1 MKKSTLEEKYGI
13 TISDDSYY
21 SSVKGKMIKMYK
33 FFSADGCPWANGFHT
48 LKDVEEECK
57 KWEKELLSIKA
68 KSIKM

>member
-1 MKKSTLEEKYGI
+1 
-13 TISDDSYY
+13 
-21 SSVKGKMIKMYK
+21 MIKMYK